1 MDEEKLNLSVR
12 RFLKNVGITSQRTLE
27 DKVRKLIATNTIQ
40 KSKVI
45 KVTAKVSSEELEVD
59 ETIVGEI
66 EIDI

>member
-27 DKVRKLIATNTIQ
+27 DKVRKLIATNKIQ